1 MRHRARLLLS
11 ILLPAAGIVTDTAV
25 AKETAPDA
33 AAIAAYA
40 ERLLAEAVPDANGPG
55 LAVLVARGDRVLFRG
70 ARGRASIE
78 LGVDLSPDH
87 VFRIGSVTKQFAAA
101 TLLKLVD
108 EGKAHLDDPL
118 SNYLPDYPN
127 GQAITLH
134 QLLNHTSGIRSYTDL
149 PGYMDERVRLDRDTA
164 GMIAV
169 FKDEKVDFAPGG
181 KWAYNN
187 SGYVLVGAVI
197 EKISGKPWAMQMDAA
212 LLKPLGLARTRA
224 GDDAAVIAG
233 AVNGYSLGANGEV
246 ARASHLSMTQ
256 PHAAGALV
264 STLDDLLRWNLALH
278 GGRVLSKT
286 SYRRMTTPEGVA
298 AAAPGRYGYGIQH
311 QTVRGRAALAHS
323 GGING
328 FLSNLIHLP
337 DSGLST
343 VVLRNADGTAPAPL
357 DRRLLAFVLGDP
369 YPEAVPV
376 DVPPAT
382 FDALAGVYRL
392 DAQTTR
398 TLRVVDGKLVSQRSG
413 GSAFTL
419 LPLGGERFGFPNSL
433 ARIEFVRDAD
443 GAVTGLRFFAD
454 GEDGET
460 WARTDEKPATRTTIE
475 LPAAARAELVG
486 DYAGEALAFKVFLD
500 EAGALRVQVP
510 GQPAFALVAETPRRL
525 FIAEVD
531 ATIEFS
537 PASGRA
543 QSARLRQGP
552 ADLVLERRP

>member
-1 MRHRARLLLS
+1 MRLPTRVLAS
-11 ILLPAAGIVTDTAV
+11 LLPFASLAVGTAV
-25 AKETAPDA
+25 ARDTAPDA
-33 AAIAAYA
+33 AAVAAYG

-55 LAVLVARGDRVLFRG
+55 LAVLVARGDTVLFRG

-78 LGVDLSPDH
+78 LGVALTPDH

-108 EGKAHLDDPL
+108 EGKARLDDPL
-118 SNYLPDYPN
+118 SKYLPDYPN
-127 GQAITLH
+127 GASITLH

-169 FKDEKVDFAPGG
+169 FKDEKVDFAPGE

-197 EKISGKPWAMQMDAA
+197 EKISGKSWHAQMEAA
-212 LLKPLGLARTRA
+212 LLEPLGLAHTRLGADRT
-224 GDDAAVIAG
+224 VIAG
-233 AVNGYSLGANGEV
+233 AADGYSLGANGDV
-246 ARASHLSMTQ
+246 MRADPLSMTQ

-264 STLDDLLRWNLALH
+264 STVDDLLRWNLALH
-278 GGRVLSKT
+278 GGKLLSKA

-298 AAAPGRYGYGIQH
+298 AEAPGRYGYGLQR

-328 FLSNLIHLP
+328 FLSNLIYLP
-337 DSGLST
+337 ESGLT
-343 VVLRNADGTAPAPL
+343 AVALRNADGAAPSPV
-357 DRRLLAFVLGDP
+357 DRRLLAFALGDP

-376 DVPPAT
+376 DVPAAT
-382 FDALAGVYRL
+382 LEALAGVYRL

-398 TLRVVDGKLVSQRSG
+398 TLRVIDGKLVSQRSG

-419 LPLGGERFGFPNSL
+419 IPLGSDRFGFPNSL
-433 ARIEFVRDAD
+433 ARIEFVREAG
-443 GAVTGLRFFAD
+443 GAPTGLRFFAD
-454 GEDGET
+454 GEDGEAWT
-460 WARTDEKPATRTTIE
+460 RTDEKPATRTTIG
-475 LPAAARAELVG
+475 LPPAARAELVG
-486 DYAGEALAFKVFLD
+486 DYAGDTLAFKVFLD
-500 EAGALRVQVP
+500 DAGELRVQVP

-531 ATIEFS
+531 ATIEFA

-552 ADLVLERRP
+552 ADLVLERKP